1 MRIATIF
8 HIRGWHRLGIV
19 ASAIWIL
26 AAGFYLR
33 SIDTQGANDVFE
45 ASYEFCADRQ
55 RLLQGRDPA
64 YIADVDRCAAQAVED
79 RAAWVDG
86 GWSKLAI
93 VTLSPIPVGWGFAYL
108 ALVVVARRKGA
119 SSTRA

>member
-1 MRIATIF
+1 MRIATIIN
-8 HIRGWHRLGIV
+8 IRGSHRLGIV
-19 ASAIWIL
+19 ASVIWIL

-45 ASYEFCADRQ
+45 ASYEFCTDRQ

-64 YIADVDRCAAQAVED
+64 YIADVGRCSAQAVED

-108 ALVVVARRKGA
+108 AVVVARRKGA